1 MLLSSTVMQFTSSAP
16 SYCPSSSDITSS
28 APAHLPTGSPWHIH
42 ELHFGEALALC
53 PAVEVL
59 GKVLLFFLNEAFV
72 KSQENKYSVGI
83 KGKKQTNNKQRKKHQ
98 RDAFSLF

>member
-53 PAVEVL
+53 PAGEVL
-59 GKVLLFFLNEAFV
+59 GKVLLLAFFFFLNEAFV
-72 KSQENKYSVGI
+72 KSQENKYSLLG
-83 KGKKQTNNKQRKKHQ
+83 
-98 RDAFSLF
+98 